1 VVYERFFL
9 ILPLIWQR
17 MKAKK
22 LTTRPAIAPAP
33 SPFPRWFTMEP
44 MRSAVRFSLL
54 AVVIA
59 CCGAALLPNPLLAEP
74 VPVRQPEG
82 LIHGFLLLRAL
93 NGDIL
98 ASGDSTQ
105 VPHGDRLTSN
115 LVFRFKDGS
124 IFDETAVFSQRRT
137 FRLLTYHL
145 VQKGPAFKR
154 PTDMTLNASTGEVT
168 VHYTDDGKDKT
179 VTDRLKVPADVANG
193 LVTTLMHDI
202 DPKTAKTML
211 SMVVSTP
218 KPRLVKLAISPEGDD
233 SFSIDGAVHK
243 AARFVIK
250 IEIGGISGIVA
261 PIVGKQPPDTRIWMI
276 GGKAP
281 AFLKS
286 EGPLCDDC
294 PIWRIELTSPVWP
307 KSDTGQKR

>member
-1 VVYERFFL
+1 
-9 ILPLIWQR
+9 
-17 MKAKK
+17 
-22 LTTRPAIAPAP
+22 
-33 SPFPRWFTMEP
+33 

-54 AVVIA
+54 GVVLVS
-59 CCGAALLPNPLLAEP
+59 CGAALSPNSLLAEP
-74 VPVRQPEG
+74 VPVRQKEG

-98 ASGDSTQ
+98 AIGDSTQ
-105 VPHGDRLTSN
+105 VPHSDRLTSN

-124 IFDETAVFSQRRT
+124 IFDETAVFTQHRA

-168 VHYTDDGKDKT
+168 VHYTDDGNDKT
-179 VTDRLKVPADVANG
+179 ITDHLKVPADVANG

-202 DPKTAKTML
+202 DPKSAKTML

-233 SFSIDGAVHK
+233 SFSVGGSELK
-243 AARFVIK
+243 ATHFVIK
-250 IEIGGISGIVA
+250 IEIGGIGGLVA
-261 PIVGKQPPDTRIWMI
+261 PILGKKPPDTRIWMI

-294 PIWRIELTSPVWP
+294 PVWRIELASPVWP
-307 KSDTGQKR
+307 KSDAGPKR